1 MKNQRRKF
9 STEFKTKVLQEVKLN
24 QNAIIAIAKK
34 FDLSPAQIYSWKRKS
49 DDTNWEKQNSPLQ
62 QKHNTI
68 INTKEHE

>member
-24 QNAIIAIAKK
+24 ETAIIAIAKK

-49 DDTNWEKQNSPLQ
+49 DDAN
-62 QKHNTI
+62 
-68 INTKEHE
+68 